1 MNSNLIDIQNVRI
14 NTDLPVSDKV
24 KSFIEQIID
33 PYHFKCGEV
42 EVILDFDGYDSLES
56 KIIKHLSSK

>member
-1 MNSNLIDIQNVRI
+1 MNSNLIDIKDIRI
-14 NTDLPVSDKV
+14 NTDLPVSVKV

>member
-42 EVILDFDGYDSLES
+42 EVTLDFDGHDSLES